1 MVCLESPNICQV
13 KCQIVLDLKVK
24 PSRSSYLA
32 FPGSPVLTL
41 NRRQAQNKQ
50 LSQLLCQTDM
60 TFSRWISNGD
70 ES

>member
-32 FPGSPVLTL
+32 LPGSPILTL
-41 NRRQAQNKQ
+41 NMDVD
-50 LSQLLCQTDM
+50 CD
-60 TFSRWISNGD
+60 FISNG
-70 ES
+70 EIFNA